1 MLVEGVTVP
10 LLERPDN
17 ARISWEADGPEGGQA
32 VLLIMGLGYPAAM
45 WWRQL
50 PALTERYRVIRVD
63 NRGAGHTGDVP
74 GAPNTVETMAADCL
88 AVLDAAEVTSAHV
101 VGISMGGLMAQ
112 EIALTAPER
121 VRSLC
126 LLATHPGIAHA
137 VMNPE
142 AMAMLGNRGEL
153 TAREA
158 AEASIP
164 FNYAGSTPRE
174 RIEEDWAVRLPLA
187 ATNQGYVAQLSGTS
201 QWDGYDR
208 LDRIT
213 SPTLV
218 MHGELDALVPPDNG
232 RILADR
238 IPGAELVTVPVANH
252 LLGTDQP
259 EQVAE
264 LLVSWLDHH
273 G

>member
-1 MLVEGVTVP
+1 VIGATVP

-17 ARISWEADGPEGGQA
+17 ARISWEADGPEDGQT
-32 VLLIMGLGYPAAM
+32 VLLIMGLAYPAAM
-45 WWRQL
+45 WFRQV
-50 PALTERYRVIRVD
+50 PALAERYRVIRLD
-63 NRGAGHTGDVP
+63 NRGAGRTGDVP
-74 GAPNTVETMAADCL
+74 GAPYTVETMTADCL
-88 AVLDAAEVTSAHV
+88 AVLDAADATTAHV

-153 TAREA
+153 TPQEA

-164 FNYAGSTPRE
+164 FNYAPSTPRE

-187 ATNQGYVAQLSGTS
+187 ATNKGYLAQLSGTS
-201 QWDGYDR
+201 QWDGHDR
-208 LDRIT
+208 LDQIST
-213 SPTLV
+213 PTLV
-218 MHGELDALVPPDNG
+218 MHGELDALVPPENG
-232 RILADR
+232 RIIAER
-238 IPGAELVTVPVANH
+238 IPGAELVTIPQANH

-259 EQVAE
+259 EQVCD
-264 LLVSWLDHH
+264 LLVGWLDRHR
-273 G
+273 

>member
-1 MLVEGVTVP
+1 VP

-17 ARISWEADGPEGGQA
+17 ARIYWEAAGPGDGQA
-32 VLLIMGLGYPAAM
+32 VLLIMGLAYPAAM
-45 WWRQL
+45 WFRQM
-50 PALTERYRVIRVD
+50 PALTERYRVIRLD

-74 GAPNTVETMAADCL
+74 GAPYTVETMAADCL
-88 AVLDAAEVTSAHV
+88 AVLDAAEVTTAHV

-112 EIALTAPER
+112 EIALAEPER

-137 VMNPE
+137 VFNPE

-153 TAREA
+153 TAQQA
-158 AEASIP
+158 AESSIP
-164 FNYAGSTPRE
+164 FNYAPSTPRD

-187 ATNQGYVAQLSGTS
+187 ATNKGYLAQLTGTS

-208 LDRIT
+208 LGRIT
-213 SPTLV
+213 TPTLV
-218 MHGELDALVPPDNG
+218 LHGELDALVPPANG
-232 RILADR
+232 RILAER
-238 IPGAELVTVPVANH
+238 IPGAELVTVPQANH

-259 EQVAE
+259 EQVSE
-264 LLVSWLDHH
+264 LLVSWLGRHR
-273 G
+273 

>member
-1 MLVEGVTVP
+1 VP
-10 LLERPDN
+10 LLERPDG
-17 ARISWEADGPEGGQA
+17 ARISWETEVPDDGQA

-45 WWRQL
+45 WFRL
-50 PALTERYRVIRVD
+50 MPTLTERYRVIRLD
-63 NRGAGHTGDVP
+63 NRGAGRTGDVP
-74 GAPNTVETMAADCL
+74 GAPYTVETMTADCL
-88 AVLDAAEVTSAHV
+88 AVLDAAEVRNAHV

-112 EIALTAPER
+112 EIALTAPDR

-126 LLATHPGIAHA
+126 LLATHPGIPHA
-137 VMNPE
+137 VTNPE
-142 AMAMLGNRGEL
+142 AMAMLGSRGEL

-164 FNYAGSTPRE
+164 FNYAPSTPRE
-174 RIEEDWAVRLPLA
+174 RIEEDWAERLPLA
-187 ATNQGYVAQLSGTS
+187 ATNEGYVAQLSGTS

-208 LDRIT
+208 LGQIT

-218 MHGELDALVPPDNG
+218 LHGELDALVPPENG

-238 IPGAELVTVPVANH
+238 IRGAELVTVPEANH

-259 EQVAE
+259 EQVSE
-264 LLVSWLDHH
+264 LLVSWLDRQS
-273 G
+273 

>member
-1 MLVEGVTVP
+1 
-10 LLERPDN
+10 
-17 ARISWEADGPEGGQA
+17 
-32 VLLIMGLGYPAAM
+32 MGLGYPAAM
-45 WWRQL
+45 WFRQL
-50 PALTERYRVIRVD
+50 PALAERYRVIQVD

-74 GAPNTVETMAADCL
+74 GAPYTVETMAADCL
-88 AVLDAAEVTSAHV
+88 AVLDAAGVSSAHV

-112 EIALTAPER
+112 EIALTAPDR

-137 VMNPE
+137 VLNPE

-164 FNYAGSTPRE
+164 FNYAAATPRE

-187 ATNQGYVAQLSGTS
+187 ATNEGYVAQLSGTS
-201 QWDGYDR
+201 KWDGYDR

-218 MHGELDALVPPDNG
+218 LHGELDALVPPDNG

-238 IPGAELVTVPVANH
+238 IPGAELVTVPKANH

-264 LLVSWLDHH
+264 LLVSWLARK